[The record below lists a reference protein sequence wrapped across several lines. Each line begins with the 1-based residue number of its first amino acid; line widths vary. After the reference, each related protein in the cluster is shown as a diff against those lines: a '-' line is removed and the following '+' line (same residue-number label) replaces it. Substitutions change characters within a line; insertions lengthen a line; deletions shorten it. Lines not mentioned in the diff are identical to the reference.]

1 VEGLHSPDIVMYGN
15 VMRER
20 SRLATAPARSGAPA
34 LKLRFRA
41 SHHGRGQGGVAPLRI
56 SHHGSLWQPPVKE
69 ADREE
74 VQVPR
79 RKKK

>member
-1 VEGLHSPDIVMYGN
+1 
-15 VMRER
+15 MRER

-56 SHHGSLWQPPVKE
+56 SHRNSSLWQPPVKE